1 MLRNERMTSG
11 RATNVAR
18 WATTTFLTT
27 LGIAV
32 LSVAIAVAP
41 AEAKKQ
47 KAPAATGI
55 ADIDSGEP
63 LFLVVSTGAQK
74 VDVYRGTTLVTTSQV
89 STGMAAHPTFLG
101 AFSIIEKQRWH
112 HSNIYS
118 GAPMP
123 WMNRITWSGTAL
135 HAGVVPGYPAS
146 HGCIRLPY
154 SFAPKLFDITSVGDN
169 VVISRDRPA
178 PALIEHPNL
187 FQPLPPPAPP
197 AMVKTEQPKERQSS
211 NDLLILPANSV
222 LPRPVVLAR
231 AELGSVTTDIP
242 ADDLGID
249 DNSHGTT
256 APKGEVSHANVAP
269 TPAASTAEVTEA
281 KTAQASSN
289 TADAAED
296 THTHAIDPGPA
307 EGTSSHAV
315 IGHSGGAAEPKS
327 ASSSHALD
335 SDDDGAPTTVAVA
348 PVTET
353 PAPAPAATVTSA
365 ATTDMPAAEAAPVV
379 EQAAPA
385 PAPVAAAPTPEPV
398 AVAAP
403 VPAPVA
409 EAAPAPVAPTAP
421 APAAPAPAAVAEAA
435 PAADPAPTPVAAAP
449 LATPAVEAAVVTATE
464 PTTPAA
470 EAAPA
475 EAVKVEP
482 APVQVAAAPAA
493 DAIPSVVETKLD
505 AGTKAAAVQAAEPRS
520 TAPLR
525 ILVTR
530 RTQRDRII
538 GVQRILAQLG
548 YLEQQDFDGTLGTA
562 TAKAIKA
569 FQKANNMSE
578 SGAFTDDLVKNVYQ
592 VAGKGE
598 PPMGHIFVRQEYGR
612 VFDAPVDLVNPDEP
626 LGTHVYT
633 AMKFTPGDTKTRWMA
648 VTVQGGSPEEALDRI
663 KIPDD
668 VRERISER
676 LTPGST
682 LIIGDTSINS
692 ASLPKG
698 GDFVVLAKYSSP
710 KTAANSG
717 AHSGGDDQPVKK
729 KRKTVRRNN
738 YNYSFGYNTQ
748 PRTFRS
754 YPGWPW

>member
-1 MLRNERMTSG
+1 MTSG

-27 LGIAV
+27 LGIAA

-41 AEAKKQ
+41 AEAQKQ
-47 KAPAATGI
+47 KPPADTGI
-55 ADIDSGEP
+55 ADVGSGEP

-154 SFAPKLFDITSVGDN
+154 SFAPKLFGITSVGDN
-169 VVISRDRPA
+169 VVISRDRPV

-187 FQPLPPPAPP
+187 FQPVPPPAPP

-211 NDLLILPANSV
+211 NDLLILPVNAV

-256 APKGEVSHANVAP
+256 APKGGVSHANV
-269 TPAASTAEVTEA
+269 TPAAASTAEATDA

-289 TADAAED
+289 TADTAED

-307 EGTSSHAV
+307 EGASSHAV
-315 IGHSGGAAEPKS
+315 IGHREGAAETKS

-335 SDDDGAPTTVAVA
+335 SDDDDAPATVAAA
-348 PVTET
+348 PVPET
-353 PAPAPAATVTSA
+353 PAPPPAATVTSA
-365 ATTDMPAAEAAPVV
+365 ATTDKPAAEATPVV
-379 EQAAPA
+379 EQAAAPAPA
-385 PAPVAAAPTPEPV
+385 PAPVAAAPAPEPA

-403 VPAPVA
+403 APAPVA
-409 EAAPAPVAPTAP
+409 EAAPAPATTTAP
-421 APAAPAPAAVAEAA
+421 APAAPAAPAPVAETAPAAAPAPTPAAETAVVAVAATEPTASPAEAA
-435 PAADPAPTPVAAAP
+435 P
-449 LATPAVEAAVVTATE
+449 VEAA
-464 PTTPAA
+464 
-470 EAAPA
+470 
-475 EAVKVEP
+475 KVEP
-482 APVQVAAAPAA
+482 APVQVAVAPAA

-505 AGTKAAAVQAAEPRS
+505 AGTKAAAVQAAEPLS

-538 GVQRILAQLG
+538 GVQRILAELG

-569 FQKANNMSE
+569 FQKANNMPE
-578 SGAFTDDLVKNVYQ
+578 SGAFTDDLVKKVYE

-598 PPMGHIFVRQEYGR
+598 PPAGHIFVRQEFAR

-633 AMKFTPGDTKTRWMA
+633 AMKFAPGDTKTRWMA
-648 VTVQGGSPEEALDRI
+648 VTVQGGSPEEALDRV
-663 KIPDD
+663 KFPDD
-668 VRERISER
+668 VRQRISER

-692 ASLPKG
+692 ATLPKG

-710 KTAANSG
+710 KTAAAGSV
-717 AHSGGDDQPVKK
+717 SGGDDQPVKK

-748 PRTFRS
+748 RTYRS

>member
-1 MLRNERMTSG
+1 MTS
-11 RATNVAR
+11 RATGVAR

-27 LGIAV
+27 LGIAA

-47 KAPAATGI
+47 KPPADTGI
-55 ADIDSGEP
+55 TDSGSGEP

-169 VVISRDRPA
+169 VVISRDRPV

-211 NDLLILPANSV
+211 NGLLILPANAV

-242 ADDLGID
+242 ADDLGIE

-256 APKGEVSHANVAP
+256 APKGGVSHANV
-269 TPAASTAEVTEA
+269 TPAAAASTAEATDA

-289 TADAAED
+289 TAGAAED

-307 EGTSSHAV
+307 EGASSHAV
-315 IGHSGGAAEPKS
+315 IGHSEGAAEAKS

-335 SDDDGAPTTVAVA
+335 SDDDDAPTTVAAA
-348 PVTET
+348 PVSET
-353 PAPAPAATVTSA
+353 PAPADAVTSA

-379 EQAAPA
+379 EQAAAPA
-385 PAPVAAAPTPEPV
+385 PAHVVATPAPEPV

-403 VPAPVA
+403 APAPIAEAAPASATTTAPALPAAVAPVA
-409 EAAPAPVAPTAP
+409 EAAPVGA
-421 APAAPAPAAVAEAA
+421 
-435 PAADPAPTPVAAAP
+435 PAPTPVAAAP
-449 LATPAVEAAVVTATE
+449 APTPTTETAVVAVAATE
-464 PTTPAA
+464 PTASPA
-470 EAAPA
+470 EAAPV
-475 EAVKVEP
+475 EAAKVEP

-505 AGTKAAAVQAAEPRS
+505 SGTKAAAVQAAEPRS

-538 GVQRILAQLG
+538 GVQRILAELG

-569 FQKANNMSE
+569 FQKANNMPE
-578 SGAFTDDLVKNVYQ
+578 SGAFTDDLVKKVYE

-598 PPMGHIFVRQEYGR
+598 PPVGHIFVRQEYGR
-612 VFDAPVDLVNPDEP
+612 VFDAAVDLVNPDEP

-633 AMKFTPGDTKTRWMA
+633 AMKFAPGDTKTRWMA

-668 VRERISER
+668 VRQRISER
-676 LTPGST
+676 LTTGST

-692 ASLPKG
+692 GTLPKG
-698 GDFVVLAKYSSP
+698 GDFMVLAKYSSP

-717 AHSGGDDQPVKK
+717 ADSGDDQPVKK